1 MCDCFLEIVC
11 YCLSFNADFAQFLKM
26 YLMHFDKQKW
36 WNTSQF
42 NRQTLFHVSYV
53 ACCKDFVDFQI
64 DLFIE
69 TDSFPLRSIDCGNS
83 WVRQQQEV
91 DLDYRDMYWSNSD
104 NSGVFDS
111 SDDDNVELVKGHAF
125 SSSFCYS
132 KMQSNL
138 TFSRFCA
145 CCQQVFVMY
154 FVRKL
159 HLISNDVFSL

>member
-1 MCDCFLEIVC
+1 M
-11 YCLSFNADFAQFLKM
+11 
-26 YLMHFDKQKW
+26 
-36 WNTSQF
+36 
-42 NRQTLFHVSYV
+42 FHVSYV

-91 DLDYRDMYWSNSD
+91 NFDYRDMCWSNSD
-104 NSGVFDS
+104 NSSVFDS

-132 KMQSNL
+132 EMRSNL

-145 CCQQVFVMY
+145 CCQQVFLMY